1 MPTHLREFEING
13 VYHII
18 KRGVEKRRI
27 FLKPQDY
34 SRFILGIEL
43 CNMVQSTDL
52 WTLLAGS
59 SPAKIAARLQGKRVS
74 KQQALVDVLEFTLM
88 PNHFHM
94 GLREIKEGGISQ
106 YMQKM
111 GGYSTYFNKQYNRV
125 GPLFQSRFKA
135 VHIKDDIQLNNMF
148 VYVHTN
154 PIALWEP
161 GWKDFKVENSKNAM
175 KKLEEYWAS
184 SYNDYIGKPKFPYAI
199 NREFFLNFYGSE
211 ERCRQAVEDWVRFK
225 AAEANLES
233 EIFE

>member
-1 MPTHLREFEING
+1 MPTHPREFETNG
-13 VYHII
+13 VYHVI
-18 KRGVEKRRI
+18 KRGVEKRKI

-43 CNMVQSTDL
+43 CNTDQATDL

-59 SPAKIAARLQGKRVS
+59 SPAKIAERLQEKRAS
-74 KQQALVDVLEFTLM
+74 KQQSLVDVLTFNLM

-135 VHIKDDIQLNNMF
+135 IRIRDDIQLNNMF

-154 PIALWEP
+154 PVELWEP
-161 GWKDFKVENSKNAM
+161 SWKDFKVENSKNAIQ
-175 KKLEEYWAS
+175 KLEGYWAS
-184 SYNDYIGKPKFPYAI
+184 SYNDYIGRSKFPHAI
-199 NREFFLNFYGSE
+199 NRKFFLNFYGSE
-211 ERCRQAVEDWVRFK
+211 RKCKQAVEDWIKFK
-225 AAEANLES
+225 AAEAKIS
-233 EIFE
+233 KTRSY